1 MPETYSPTF
10 DNSCTPEE
18 LVRQWWLQRFGEAL
32 PEDARTWLRGL
43 LRREVS
49 RARIDAQRLDDTS
62 LQRLHDSR
70 RLAQTK
76 LVNVEASIA
85 ALRKQKEQ
93 LNRFVDVNTELNEQ
107 KARLYEATK
116 QQAAFLTEQRQLE
129 RFEEFESING
139 VFQRLYVLS
148 KTIDEAR
155 KAIGQ
160 MAISLDEANRRN
172 LEAEKRVVMEEAKVR
187 EAEDTTM
194 QAAFIMAQAERLLAQ
209 NGCAED
215 EHRFN
220 ENDLQ
225 QLQERQTMLQKELQ
239 ENINEAEAT
248 EKLTTELL
256 LRRQALEPHRSMI
269 NEVSGVKAQLD
280 QLFQTQ
286 ELCDTLTNQL
296 RYATEQQ
303 NERNEQLGRLFYE
316 NQGLQAEIN
325 KKKEEADGH
334 RRNIAGQDSYTMQ
347 RRALELRSR
356 KLMLETGLSLW
367 KSIAKGYDLIE
378 VKAQKLTQLRL
389 RIEHLNKNIDALTE
403 QVMRDEQQL
412 SQKRYHLTLS
422 KSQNVIE
429 LRTDLEEG
437 TPCTV
442 CGATHHP
449 WQGEGLIE
457 QGTLIASLKN
467 EVDVLSQDLRAKQ
480 RELRQMSDELIAAQ
494 SQLKIESENL
504 DIISDRQNKD
514 TDEWQ
519 TFAVLDRS
527 FTECSISTNREA
539 RTTLMQQLIDK
550 TTVDAEQAERDL
562 ETFTFHLDSIAS
574 LGSEIQE
581 KQQHAADLAIQ
592 LNEVNT
598 ACQVLAREVENLNRR
613 ISDTTQHFGRQYE
626 KLTAIVTIP
635 DWYRSWRDSHEGLK
649 QRIQTMADKWQ
660 TLSSQIEANQSRS
673 NVLAT
678 ACELLR
684 KAITRTQA
692 DVMLCES
699 IATRTGDNAKKAST
713 ELLKLLDDGDP
724 KGYFTAARQRLTEQQ
739 VILQQA
745 KAEHQQCHDTLAAL
759 TAQKENFDETILQ
772 AENIRASE
780 QRKLDIWMQRFNAN
794 NPPVQTAELERVLAD
809 GKDWSETRRQV
820 RHNELQIALLQA
832 RTDNLRAQI
841 IELQANGLRPVT
853 GNGEAEQKQL
863 DLQIEELETQRRE
876 VLMQIAKADEA
887 LLRHQQTTQQQ

>member
-1 MPETYSPTF
+1 MSETYSPTF
-10 DNSCTPEE
+10 DNNSTAEE

-49 RARIDAQRLDDTS
+49 RARIDAQRLDDAT

-76 LVNVEASIA
+76 LVNIEASIA

-93 LNRFVDVNTELNEQ
+93 LNRFVDINTELTEQ
-107 KARLYEATK
+107 KSRLYDATK

-139 VFQRLYVLS
+139 VFQRIYVLG
-148 KTIDEAR
+148 KTVEEAR
-155 KAIGQ
+155 KAKGQ
-160 MAISLDEANRRN
+160 MAIGLDEANHRN
-172 LEAEKRVVMEEAKVR
+172 IEAEKRVAMEEAKVR
-187 EAEDTTM
+187 EAEDAAM
-194 QAAFIMAQAERLLAQ
+194 QAAFIMAQAERLIAQ
-209 NGCAED
+209 NECAED
-215 EHRFN
+215 EHKFN

-225 QLQERQTMLQKELQ
+225 QLHERQTMLQKELQ

-248 EKLTTELL
+248 EKLTAELL

-269 NEVSGVKAQLD
+269 NEVSGVKALLD

-286 ELCDTLTNQL
+286 ELRDTLTNQL
-296 RYATEQQ
+296 RIANEQQ

-316 NQGLQAEIN
+316 DQGLQAEIN
-325 KKKEEADGH
+325 KKNEEADGH

-367 KSIAKGYDLIE
+367 KSIAQGYDLIE
-378 VKAQKLTQLRL
+378 TKAQQLTQLRL
-389 RIEHLNKNIDALTE
+389 RIEHLNKNIDTLTE
-403 QVMRDEQQL
+403 QVRRDDQQL
-412 SQKRYHLTLS
+412 QQKRYHLTLS

-429 LRTDLEEG
+429 LRTDLKEG

-467 EVDVLSQDLRAKQ
+467 EVDVLSQDLLAKQ

-494 SQLKIESENL
+494 SQLKIETENL
-504 DIISDRQNKD
+504 DILSTRQRKD

-527 FTECSISTNREA
+527 FAECSISTNREA
-539 RTTLMQQLIDK
+539 RTTLIQQLIDK

-562 ETFTFHLDSIAS
+562 EAFTFHLDSIAS
-574 LGSEIQE
+574 LGSDIQK
-581 KQQHAADLAIQ
+581 KQQHAAELAIQ

-598 ACQVLAREVENLNRR
+598 ACQVIARQVENLNQH
-613 ISDTTQHFGRQYE
+613 ISDATQNFGRQYE
-626 KLTAIVTIP
+626 RLTAMVTIP

-649 QRIQTMADKWQ
+649 QRLQAMADEWQ
-660 TLSSQIEANQSRS
+660 TLTKQINANQSKS
-673 NVLAT
+673 QELTT

-684 KAITRTQA
+684 KAIARTQA
-692 DVMLCES
+692 DVLLCES
-699 IATRTGDNAKKAST
+699 IATRTGDNAKKAAT
-713 ELLKLLDDGDP
+713 ELHKLFDNGDA
-724 KGYFTAARQRLTEQQ
+724 KGHFTAACQRLTEQQ
-739 VILQQA
+739 ALLQ
-745 KAEHQQCHDTLAAL
+745 KTKNEHKQCHDSLAAL
-759 TAQKENFDETILQ
+759 TAQRENLDETIQQ
-772 AENIRASE
+772 AEHIRANE
-780 QRKLDIWMQRFNAN
+780 QRQLDIWMQRFNAN

-809 GKDWSETRRQV
+809 GKDWSETRRRV

-832 RTDNLRAQI
+832 RIDILRAQI
-841 IELQANGLRPVT
+841 IELQANGLRPVA

-863 DLQIEELETQRRE
+863 DMQIEELENQRRE

-887 LLRHQQTTQQQ
+887 LLRHQQTTQ